1 MPLLEF
7 HEVHSRCATASNPET
22 SSSAEEPPEKDDDED
37 YDDEETQDWV
47 KENHSAEES
56 PSGVSNITG
65 NPEHALKRHPFVVT
79 R

>member
-22 SSSAEEPPEKDDDED
+22 SSSAEEPPEKDD